1 MVVRNFHPFE
11 NKFVPVIYFVLW
23 GPPNKLVKQQML
35 ACFLK
40 AEKETIIFRAKKL
53 NLFFSRQK
61 NLSWTT
67 TKWCCFSTQ
76 CWFDQRIER
85 EHKNTKNKQTKK
97 QWLKEY
103 KINQRFLFVHRSE
116 TQTPIWIR
124 FSNETQTRALVFWF
138 CCRLKPK
145 IFWLSF
151 WIKIFENKKRKFLH
165 VLDFSKIQTET

>member
-1 MVVRNFHPFE
+1 
-11 NKFVPVIYFVLW
+11 
-23 GPPNKLVKQQML
+23 ML

-40 AEKETIIFRAKKL
+40 TEKETIIFRAKKL
-53 NLFFSRQK
+53 KLFFFFAPKKSFLNDNKMVLFFNSVLIWPTDWEGTQK
-61 NLSWTT
+61 Y
-67 TKWCCFSTQ
+67 K
-76 CWFDQRIER
+76 
-85 EHKNTKNKQTKK
+85 KQTKK

-116 TQTPIWIR
+116 TQTSIWIR

>member
-11 NKFVPVIYFVLW
+11 NKFVPVIYFVLRS
-23 GPPNKLVKQQML
+23 PQQISKTAN
-35 ACFLK
+35 AC
-40 AEKETIIFRAKKL
+40 
-53 NLFFSRQK
+53 LFFEGRKRNNHFSSQKVEFFFAPK

-124 FSNETQTRALVFWF
+124 FSNEMQTRALVFWF